1 MTIVAC
7 LLAIIGVSR
16 IISTY
21 HVFSQSTDEPDSV
34 APGMEWLQ
42 YGTYTFEPL
51 HPPLARVAASI
62 GPYLAGLRLKDH
74 RNLWIE
80 GNEVLQSNGRYLHN
94 LALARVGILPFFV
107 LATFLVWYWA
117 RSRYGDAPAL
127 IAVFLFTTTPIILGH
142 AGMATTDTAE
152 MATFTLAVFVFINF
166 LERPTL
172 LRAAIVGAATGL
184 AIIAKF
190 SGLPFLVASFAAL
203 LLCSLLLARQ
213 RLGIRSPSTSGWCWV
228 HACVLA
234 AVASC
239 LVIWAGYRFSM
250 GSAATA
256 ADRPH
261 YTIDQIIGTHGA
273 LHDAAYRIAEM
284 PLVPA
289 PAFFQG
295 LAKVRF
301 KNYQGHKSYLL
312 GDVRQTGWWYFFPV
326 AFAVKTTIPLMIF
339 TAVGVFYLCKSGWQ
353 ERDWVIAAPVIVSA
367 AVFLVCLKS
376 QINIGVRH
384 LLPIYPLLAIT
395 GGVAAYRLWQTTTGK
410 YLARTL
416 IVALLAWQLV
426 ASIRSHPDYL
436 AYFNEFAG
444 SHPEKILIDSDLDW
458 GQDLLR
464 LSSAL
469 HERHIEQVSVAYAGS
484 KNLDL
489 NNFGLPSFRVLPP
502 HQPTTG
508 WIAIS
513 LFCLKVGELG
523 EPVDSYSW
531 LQAYQPVARVGRSIF
546 LYYIPEQ
553 STARASVHWSARR
566 ARFIRPKLRMQSGWP
581 CSFESQGSPARSN
594 HFVTRDPKV

>member
-1 MTIVAC
+1 MGSNSHVMIAPKVQRHKPAAEALTHSRRRLLVTILACFLAVVAV
-7 LLAIIGVSR
+7 GR
-16 IISTY
+16 IVSTY

-62 GPYLAGLRLKDH
+62 GLYLYGLRLKDH

-80 GNEVLQSNGRYLHN
+80 GNEILFSNGRYLHN
-94 LALARVGILPFFV
+94 LALARAGILPFFL
-107 LATFLVWYWA
+107 LATFQVWYWG
-117 RSRYGDAPAL
+117 RSRYGDTPAL
-127 IAVFLFTTTPIILGH
+127 IAVFLFTTTPIVLGH

-152 MATFTLAVFVFINF
+152 AATFTLAVFAFVNF
-166 LERPTL
+166 LERQTL
-172 LRAAIVGAATGL
+172 PRAAIVGATSGL

-190 SGLPFLVASFAAL
+190 SGLPFLAASFAAL
-203 LLCSLLLARQ
+203 LLCRWLLSKRSKVD
-213 RLGIRSPSTSGWCWV
+213 SPSMGASGWIR
-228 HACVLA
+228 ASSLA
-234 AVASC
+234 AVMAC
-239 LVIWAGYRFSM
+239 LVIWAGYRFSVS
-250 GSAATA
+250 SATTP

-261 YTIDQIIGTHGA
+261 YTIDQMIGTHGA
-273 LHDAAYRIAEM
+273 LHDVAYRVAEM
-284 PLVPA
+284 PFVPA

-295 LAKVRF
+295 LAKIRF

-312 GDVRQTGWWYFFPV
+312 GEVRQTGWWYFFPV
-326 AFAVKTTIPLMIF
+326 AFAVKTTIPFMILA
-339 TAVGVFYLCKSGWQ
+339 AVGGFYLCRSGWR
-353 ERDWVIAAPVIVSA
+353 ECNWVIVVPVVASV

-384 LLPIYPLLAIT
+384 LLPIYPLLSIVGAV
-395 GGVAAYRLWQTTTGK
+395 GAYRLWQNTTRE
-410 YLARTL
+410 YVARSVVL
-416 IVALLAWQLV
+416 FLLAWQLL

-464 LSSAL
+464 LSNAL
-469 HERHIEQVSVAYAGS
+469 QERHIQQVSIAYAGS

-489 NNFGLPSFRVLPP
+489 NNFALPSFRVLPP
-502 HQPTTG
+502 HQPATG

-523 EPVDSYSW
+523 EPVDGYSW
-531 LQAYQPVARVGRSIF
+531 LDAYQPAGMVGRSIR
-546 LYYIPEQ
+546 LYYVQP
-553 STARASVHWSARR
+553 S
-566 ARFIRPKLRMQSGWP
+566 
-581 CSFESQGSPARSN
+581 SQQRVAAN
-594 HFVTRDPKV
+594 VKNLN

>member
-1 MTIVAC
+1 MSSNVQIAIEPEVQRQHPVPDSRRRLLMTVVAC
-7 LLAIIGVSR
+7 LLAIIGVAR
-16 IISTY
+16 IVSTY

-127 IAVFLFTTTPIILGH
+127 VAVFLFTTTPVILGH

-152 MATFTLAVFVFINF
+152 IATFTLAVFAFVNF
-166 LERPTL
+166 LERRTL
-172 LRAAIVGAATGL
+172 LRAAMVGAASGL

-203 LLCSLLLARQ
+203 LLCRWLLTR
-213 RLGIRSPSTSGWCWV
+213 RPTIESSSTGAWHWV
-228 HACVLA
+228 RASAVA
-234 AVASC
+234 AVATC
-239 LVIWAGYRFSM
+239 FVIWAGYRFSVS
-250 GSAATA
+250 SATTP

-261 YTIDQIIGTHGA
+261 YTIDQMIGSHGA

-284 PLVPA
+284 PFVPA
-289 PAFFQG
+289 PAFLQG
-295 LAKVRF
+295 LAKIRF
-301 KNYQGHKSYLL
+301 KNFQGHKSYLL
-312 GDVRQTGWWYFFPV
+312 GEVRQTGWWYFFPV

-339 TAVGVFYLCKSGWQ
+339 AAVGAFYLCKIGWQ
-353 ERDWVIAAPVIVSA
+353 ERNWVVAAPVIISI

-384 LLPIYPLLAIT
+384 ILPIFPLLAIA
-395 GGVAAYRLWQTTTGK
+395 GGVAAYRLWQTTTRK

-426 ASIRSHPDYL
+426 ASIHSHPDYL

-469 HERHIEQVSVAYAGS
+469 HDRHIEQVSIAYAGS

-489 NNFGLPSFRVLPP
+489 NNFGLPSFQVLPP
-502 HQPTTG
+502 HQPVTG

-531 LQAYQPVARVGRSIF
+531 LEAYQPVARIGRSIF
-546 LYYIPEQ
+546 LYYIPGQ
-553 STARASVHWSARR
+553 STERATA
-566 ARFIRPKLRMQSGWP
+566 P
-581 CSFESQGSPARSN
+581 
-594 HFVTRDPKV
+594 